1 MLGSD
6 FVIIGGDWNC
16 TLDSRN
22 SRLNIDTYNMA
33 GIPSLRRSQWLN
45 SLCGNVKL
53 IDPYRHL
60 YPEKMEFTYV
70 PFDENA
76 TNRSR
81 LDCFLISDH
90 LISRCINCR
99 VPSSLSTLIFDHKQV
114 HLIFRRDNSHK
125 KQVINDMILKD
136 TDLDNVVKVTVLETY
151 INHAV
156 PSDTMSDL
164 DIERFQIVIGRI
176 LSNLRLLTNCK
187 LTLAARGHDANV
199 VDRIANLRDQITG
212 LFEMLPT
219 LAELENSNLSCSKD
233 AFLEIL
239 IMAIKNS
246 SLSHQHNFF
255 KIKNAKRVSLEKKIT
270 ELRTNFNANSGEIF
284 RTERELNNLIELDL
298 REEIVKMKNFE

>member
-1 MLGSD
+1 
-6 FVIIGGDWNC
+6 
-16 TLDSRN
+16 
-22 SRLNIDTYNMA
+22 
-33 GIPSLRRSQWLN
+33 
-45 SLCGNVKL
+45 
-53 IDPYRHL
+53 
-60 YPEKMEFTYV
+60 
-70 PFDENA
+70 
-76 TNRSR
+76 
-81 LDCFLISDH
+81 
-90 LISRCINCR
+90 
-99 VPSSLSTLIFDHKQV
+99 
-114 HLIFRRDNSHK
+114 
-125 KQVINDMILKD
+125 MILKD